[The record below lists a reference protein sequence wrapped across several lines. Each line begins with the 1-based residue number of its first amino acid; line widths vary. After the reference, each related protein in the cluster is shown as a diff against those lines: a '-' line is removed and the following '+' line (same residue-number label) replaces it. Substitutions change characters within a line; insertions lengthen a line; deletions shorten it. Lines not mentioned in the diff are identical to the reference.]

1 MAGGGTRKLG
11 CDPRAVEDSVARF
24 HAHRPAHFAL
34 VTTPRPTFTPPMRFV
49 ILTAGYGEGHNAAAR
64 GLHAAFAELGAES
77 EIVDLFALTGGAFYD
92 RSRRDYLALINR
104 APKVWAFV
112 YGLIDRFPVGHF
124 ALPALG
130 KMQAALA
137 ELLAAKKPD
146 AVLSVYPVYGYLIEK
161 LFPRRADRPFA
172 FHTVVT
178 DSITINSVWHR
189 CASDTFLVPNEDTAR
204 VLRAAGLPPET
215 IHATGFPVPPC
226 FADPRPPR
234 TVPGAGSPGRV
245 LFMINAGKDR
255 APAVVERLLRL
266 DGIHL
271 TVTVGRDEV
280 LRARLEQIARDAG
293 RDVEM
298 HGWTDRMP
306 ELVMSHHLLIGK
318 AGGAT
323 VQEAIAAR
331 TPMLITQVVPGQE
344 EGNARLLFQN
354 GCGALCETPEVL
366 AAQVRSLFANDA
378 EQWKRWEENIARIS
392 KPDAARAIAR
402 FCSSL

>member
-1 MAGGGTRKLG
+1 
-11 CDPRAVEDSVARF
+11 
-24 HAHRPAHFAL
+24 
-34 VTTPRPTFTPPMRFV
+34 MRFL

-64 GLHAAFAELGAES
+64 GLHAAFAELGTEP
-77 EIVDLFALTGGAFYD
+77 EIVDLFAVTGGAFYD

-104 APKVWAFV
+104 APKLWALV
-112 YGLIDRFPVGHF
+112 YRLIDHFPVVEF
-124 ALPALG
+124 TLPALA

-137 ELLAAKKPD
+137 GLLAEKKPD

-204 VLRAAGLPPET
+204 VMRAAGLPPAS
-215 IHATGFPVPPC
+215 IHATGFPVPPR
-226 FADPRPPR
+226 FADPRPARPA
-234 TVPGAGSPGRV
+234 PGHGSPHRV
-245 LFMINAGKDR
+245 LFIINSAKDR
-255 APAVVERLLRL
+255 ACAAIDRLLRL

-271 TVTVGRDEV
+271 TVTVGRDES
-280 LRARLEQIARDAG
+280 LRARIEEIARTAG
-293 RDVEM
+293 REIEI

-306 ELVMSHHLLIGK
+306 ELVMSHHLLISK

-344 EGNARLLFQN
+344 EGNAQLLFQN

-366 AAQVRSLFANDA
+366 AAQVQALFAGDA
-378 EQWKRWEENIARIS
+378 SLWKRWETNIARIS
-392 KPDAARAIAR
+392 KPDAARTIAR
-402 FCSSL
+402 FVASGVQS

>member
-1 MAGGGTRKLG
+1 
-11 CDPRAVEDSVARF
+11 
-24 HAHRPAHFAL
+24 
-34 VTTPRPTFTPPMRFV
+34 MRV
-49 ILTAGYGEGHNAAAR
+49 LILTAGYGEGHNAAAR
-64 GLHAAFAELGAES
+64 GLHAAFGELGAES
-77 EIVDLFALTGGAFYD
+77 EIVDLFAITGGAFYD

-104 APKVWAFV
+104 APNIWAFLFR
-112 YGLIDRFPVGHF
+112 LIDRFPVAEF
-124 ALPALG
+124 SLPALA

-137 ELLAAKKPD
+137 GLLAEKKPD
-146 AVLSVYPVYGYLIEK
+146 AVISVYPVYGYLIAK

-204 VLRAAGLPPET
+204 VMRAAGLPPET
-215 IHATGFPVPPC
+215 IHATGFPVPPR

-234 TVPGAGSPGRV
+234 PAPGVASPGRV

-280 LRARLEQIARDAG
+280 LRTRIGQIARDAG
-293 RDVEM
+293 REIEI

-306 ELVMSHHLLIGK
+306 ELVMSHHILIGK

-354 GCGALCETPEVL
+354 GCSALCDTPEAL

-378 EQWKRWEENIARIS
+378 EQWKQWEENIARLS
-392 KPDAARAIAR
+392 KPDAARKIAR
-402 FCSSL
+402 FCANL

>member
-1 MAGGGTRKLG
+1 
-11 CDPRAVEDSVARF
+11 
-24 HAHRPAHFAL
+24 
-34 VTTPRPTFTPPMRFV
+34 MRFL

-64 GLHAAFAELGAES
+64 GLHAAFVELGAES
-77 EIVDLFALTGGAFYD
+77 EIVDVFAMTGGAFYD

-104 APKVWAFV
+104 APKIWAFV
-112 YGLIDRFPVGHF
+112 FRLIDRFPVGEF
-124 ALPALG
+124 ALPALAN
-130 KMQAALA
+130 MQAALA
-137 ELLAAKKPD
+137 DLLTEKKPH
-146 AVLSVYPVYGYLIEK
+146 AVISVYPVYGYLIEK

-189 CASDTFLVPNEDTAR
+189 CASDTFLVPNEDTAQ
-204 VLRAAGLPPET
+204 VMRAAGLPPQK
-215 IHATGFPVPPC
+215 IHAIGFPVPPR

-234 TVPGAGSPGRV
+234 PMPGRTSQARV

-266 DGIHL
+266 HGIHL
-271 TVTVGRDEV
+271 TVTVGRDET
-280 LRARLEQIARDAG
+280 LRARLEEIAREAG
-293 RDVEM
+293 RTIEI

-306 ELVMSHHLLIGK
+306 ELVMSHHVLIGK

-344 EGNARLLFQN
+344 EGKRAPAFPKRLRRTLRNTRDPRRASSRALRERRRAVETLGAKHRAPQQAR
-354 GCGALCETPEVL
+354 
-366 AAQVRSLFANDA
+366 RSADH
-378 EQWKRWEENIARIS
+378 
-392 KPDAARAIAR
+392 RAICR
-402 FCSSL
+402 GQG

>member
-1 MAGGGTRKLG
+1 MRVKGQ
-11 CDPRAVEDSVARF
+11 E
-24 HAHRPAHFAL
+24 HAHFAL
-34 VTTPRPTFTPPMRFV
+34 VTIRASHFTPPMRFL

-64 GLHAAFAELGAES
+64 GLHAAFTDAGAES
-77 EIVDLFALTGGAFYD
+77 EIVDLFALTGGAFYE

-104 APKVWAFV
+104 APKIWAFV
-112 YGLIDRFPVGHF
+112 YGLIDRFPVIEF
-124 ALPALG
+124 TLPTLSG
-130 KMQAALA
+130 MQSVLA
-137 ELLAAKKPD
+137 DMLVQKKPD
-146 AVLSVYPVYGYLIEK
+146 AVISVYPVYGYLIEK
-161 LFPRRADRPFA
+161 LFPRRADRTFA

-189 CASDTFLVPNEDTAR
+189 CASDTFLVPNEESAA
-204 VLRAAGLPPET
+204 VMRAAGVPSVNIRAL
-215 IHATGFPVPPC
+215 GFPVPPR

-234 TVPGAGSPGRV
+234 LAPGRDTPARV
-245 LFMINAGKDR
+245 LYMINAGKDR
-255 APAVVERLLRL
+255 APAAVERLLRIGGL
-266 DGIHL
+266 HL
-271 TVTVGRDEV
+271 TVTVGRDEE
-280 LRARLEQIARDAG
+280 LRARLEEVARDAG
-293 RDVEM
+293 REIEI

-366 AAQVRSLFANDA
+366 AAQVHGLFANDA
-378 EQWKRWEENIARIS
+378 AEWKRWEANIARIS
-392 KPDAARAIAR
+392 KPDAARAIAA
-402 FCSSL
+402 FVMQEH